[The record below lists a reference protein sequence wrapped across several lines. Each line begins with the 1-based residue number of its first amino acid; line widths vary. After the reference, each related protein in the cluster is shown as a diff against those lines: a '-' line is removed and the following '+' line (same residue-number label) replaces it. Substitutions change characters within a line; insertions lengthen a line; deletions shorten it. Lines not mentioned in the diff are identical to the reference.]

1 MIVMKFGGT
10 SVGSA
15 DAIERVVEIVRSR
28 LPREPVVVS
37 SATAKTTDELVS
49 LAQAAASRDREKT
62 TALADWII
70 KKHVVILSQ
79 LGLRDDPS
87 MIHLLDE
94 VTRELVRVT
103 ERLFEAGAVEKEL
116 LDDCLSWGE
125 YLSCNILPCFLRTQG
140 IPSRWV
146 DARQVFFTDS
156 RFGKARPV
164 VGESKPRAVNQI
176 LPVVDAGEVPVVQGF
191 IGSDARGRIT
201 TFGRGGSDYSATAL
215 GGLLSVDAVEI
226 WTDVDGIMTADPSLV
241 QEVKR
246 IRRMTFE
253 EAAELAYFGAKV
265 LHPAT
270 LLPAVEAGI
279 SVWVLNSMNP
289 SLPGTEILPETGAA
303 ETDLPVVK
311 SIAYKEGLTVLD
323 IKSSRMLMAYGFL
336 ATIFGIFN
344 RYETP
349 VDLVATSEVSVS
361 LTIDNLENI
370 ELILK
375 ELSAVAE
382 VEMRREQAVVCLVG
396 SNICRQP
403 GLPGQVFSQLEDVA
417 VNLIS
422 QGASKINIS
431 FVIDES
437 DLPRVINRLHESFFT
452 RDLNE
457 AIFA

>member
-1 MIVMKFGGT
+1 M
-10 SVGSA
+10 GSA
-15 DAIERVVEIVRSR
+15 EAIERVVEIIRSR
-28 LPREPVVVS
+28 LSRRPVVVS

-49 LAQAAASRDREKT
+49 LAHAAASRDREKA

-87 MIHLLDE
+87 MIRLLDE
-94 VTRELVRVT
+94 VTAELVRVT
-103 ERLFEAGAVEKEL
+103 ESLFEAGSVEKDL

-125 YLSCNILPCFLRTQG
+125 YFSCNILPCFLRKQG
-140 IPSRWV
+140 IPARWV
-146 DARQVFFTDS
+146 DARKVFFTDS

-164 VGESKPRAVNQI
+164 VGESRPRAVGQI
-176 LPVVDAGEVPVVQGF
+176 RPVVEAGEVPVVQGF

-241 QEVKR
+241 RDVKR

-265 LHPAT
+265 LHPST
-270 LLPAVEAGI
+270 LLPAVEEGI

-289 SLPGTEILPETGAA
+289 SLPGTEILPDTGTA
-303 ETDLPVVK
+303 ETDAPVVK

-336 ATIFGIFN
+336 ATIFEIFN

-370 ELILK
+370 DQIIK
-375 ELSAVAE
+375 ELSEVAQ

-403 GLPGQVFSQLEDVA
+403 GLPGQVFSQLVDVA

-422 QGASKINIS
+422 QGASKINVS
-431 FVIDES
+431 FVIDEA
-437 DLPRVINRLHESFFT
+437 DLPRVINRLHYSFFT

-457 AIFA
+457 AIFAR

>member
-15 DAIERVVEIVRSR
+15 DAIKRVVEIIRGRISR
-28 LPREPVVVS
+28 GPAVVA

-49 LAQAAASRDREKT
+49 LAHASAQRDQEKM

-70 KKHVVILSQ
+70 KKHTVILSQ
-79 LGLRDDPS
+79 LGLREDPG
-87 MIHLLDE
+87 MIQLLEE
-94 VTRELVRVT
+94 VAGELVRVS
-103 ERLFEAGAVEKEL
+103 RCLAEAGTVEKEL

-125 YLSCNILPCFLRTQG
+125 YLSCNILPCYLRSQG
-140 IPSRWV
+140 IPARWV
-146 DARQVFFTDS
+146 DARKIFFTDS

-164 VGESKPRAVNQI
+164 VGESRPRANELVRPAI
-176 LPVVDAGEVPVVQGF
+176 DAGEIPVVQGF
-191 IGSDARGRIT
+191 IGADAQGKTT

-215 GGLLSVDAVEI
+215 GALLAVDAVEI

-241 QEVKR
+241 QGVKR

-270 LLPAVEAGI
+270 LLPAVENGI

-289 SLPGTEILPETGAA
+289 ALPGTEIVADPAAA
-303 ETDLPVVK
+303 EKDQPVVK

-361 LTIDNLENI
+361 LTIDNLEHI
-370 ELILK
+370 DEIVK
-375 ELSAVAE
+375 ELSEVAQ
-382 VEMRREQAVVCLVG
+382 VEMRRNQAVVCLVG
-396 SNICRQP
+396 ANICRQP
-403 GLPGQVFSQLEDVA
+403 GLPGRVFSQLGDVA

-437 DLPRVINRLHESFFT
+437 DLPGVINRLHDCFFA
-452 RDLNE
+452 RDLNQ